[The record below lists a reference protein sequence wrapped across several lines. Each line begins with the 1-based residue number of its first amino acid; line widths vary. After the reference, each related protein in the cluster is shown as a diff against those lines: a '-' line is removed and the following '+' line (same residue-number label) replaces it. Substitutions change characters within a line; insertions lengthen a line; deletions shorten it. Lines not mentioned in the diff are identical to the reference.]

1 MVDRKGSRRT
11 QAERAE
17 ATRSRL
23 LATAREMFIRDG
35 YASTTM
41 ARIAEAAGYAVQTVY
56 LVFRT
61 KGNLLLQV
69 YEAAVVGD
77 DDPVPPDQ
85 APWFRA
91 ALTTSDGPEAITI
104 FVEGSAQILRRTGPL
119 ESAVQNAEQTE
130 PRVKRIHEQGERLR
144 VIGYRRFVESLSD
157 RGLLTDAADLNES
170 ADVLLT
176 LLGPSTY
183 ATFTDDR
190 GWTHSHYTD
199 WATRALSRLLL

>member
-1 MVDRKGSRRT
+1 MVEGKRPSRT

-23 LATAREMFIRDG
+23 LATAREMFVRDG
-35 YASTTM
+35 YAATTM
-41 ARIAEAAGYAVQTVY
+41 ARIADEAGYAVQTVY

-69 YEAAVVGD
+69 YEAAIVGD

-85 APWFRA
+85 TPWFRA
-91 ALTTSDGPEAITI
+91 AVTTSDGPEAITI
-104 FVEGSAQILRRTGPL
+104 LVEGTAQILRRTGPL
-119 ESAVQNAEQTE
+119 ESVMQSAEQTE
-130 PRVKRIHEQGERLR
+130 SGVKRIHEHGEGLR
-144 VIGYRRFVESLSD
+144 VVGYRRFVESLSD
-157 RGLLTDAADLNES
+157 RRLLTDAVDVNEG

-183 ATFTDDR
+183 ATFTRDR
-190 GWTHSHYTD
+190 GWTHSHYTE
-199 WATRALSRLLL
+199 WVTRALSRLLL